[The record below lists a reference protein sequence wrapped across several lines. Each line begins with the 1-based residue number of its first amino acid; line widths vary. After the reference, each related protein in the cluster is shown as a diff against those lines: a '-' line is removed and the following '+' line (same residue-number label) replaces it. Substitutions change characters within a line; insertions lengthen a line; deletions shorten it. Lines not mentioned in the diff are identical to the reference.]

1 MPQEDRK
8 PAGGGSFPHR
18 LRRSLQLTPGR
29 FRGID
34 RWAGIASWVL
44 IILIILGQG
53 YQLRPLQ
60 RYPVSEA
67 VAIILVA
74 LVIARLLLNALASPR
89 PRPFVRQHWLELAL
103 LVLLMVTPLT
113 LWAIGFLFALRV
125 LVRAGSRLLTSP
137 SGRAFLIGVTHSPA
151 RTIATSFLGAIAGGT
166 LLLTFPGASASG
178 ESAPVLTALF
188 TSTSAVCVTGLIVVD
203 TPTYWSTFGQW
214 VILLLIQIG
223 GLGIMSL
230 SASAALVIGRSF
242 GAGSRGLF
250 EEAYEETAKRDI
262 TRLLQFIVGFTFAT
276 EIIGALVLGLHWSR
290 HMPLLSALYHGL
302 FHSVSAFCNAGFST
316 FSDNLVGW
324 VSDPIVGFAV
334 TLLVILGGIGFTVG
348 MSLLGLLR
356 HPFHPVLWWRRER
369 THTKVVLSATA
380 VLIVTGT
387 LAYFFFEYESSLAGL
402 PLGSKLL
409 AAYFQSVTTR
419 TAGFNTVDLGAT
431 APITA
436 SIVIVLMFIGGS
448 PGGTAGGIKTT
459 TLAILILSLRSL
471 LRGRRDVEVF
481 GRRIPDETLLK
492 AVSLTLLGGTLLGVG
507 AMGLFLVEANK
518 NYLDLLFE
526 SVSAFGTVGLSRGI
540 TPTLTPMGQ
549 LIIISLMFVGRTG
562 PLTLAFAVGKTGAR
576 TFYRYPDGR
585 VLVG

>member
-8 PAGGGSFPHR
+8 PEGGGSLPHR

-44 IILIILGQG
+44 ILVIILDQG

-60 RYPVSEA
+60 RYPVGEA
-67 VAIILVA
+67 MAILLLA
-74 LVIARLLLNALASPR
+74 LVLARLVLDALGTPR
-89 PRPFVRQHWLELAL
+89 AGPFFKTHWLELAL
-103 LVLLMVTPLT
+103 LALLILTPLT
-113 LWAIGFLFALRV
+113 FWAIGFLLALRV
-125 LVRAGSRLLTSP
+125 LVRAGARLLTSP
-137 SGRAFLIGVTHSPA
+137 SGRTFLIGVTRSPA

-166 LLLTFPGASASG
+166 LLLTFPGASAGG
-178 ESAPVLTALF
+178 ESAPFLTALF

-214 VILLLIQIG
+214 VILLLIQVG

-242 GAGSRGLF
+242 GAGSRGLL

-262 TRLLQFIVGFTFAT
+262 TKLLQFIVAFTFIT
-276 EIIGALVLGLHWSR
+276 EIAGGLLLGLYWTR
-290 HMPLLSALYHGL
+290 QMPLLTALYHGT

-316 FSDNLVGW
+316 FSDNLAAW
-324 VSDPIVGFAV
+324 VSDPLVCIVV
-334 TLLVILGGIGFTVG
+334 STLVLIGGIGFTVA
-348 MSLLGLLR
+348 MSLMALARDPL
-356 HPFHPVLWWRRER
+356 HPVLWWRRER
-369 THTKVVLSATA
+369 THTKLVVAVTA
-380 VLIVTGT
+380 FLILGGT
-387 LAYFFFEYESSLAGL
+387 IAYFFFDYENSLGGL

-409 AAYFQSVTTR
+409 AAYFQSVTSR
-419 TAGFNTVDLGAT
+419 TAGFNTVSLGAA

-436 SIVIVLMFIGGS
+436 TIVIVLMFIGGS

-459 TLAILILSLRSL
+459 TLGVLALSLRAL
-471 LRGRRDVEVF
+471 LRGRRDVEVY
-481 GRRIPDETLLK
+481 GRRITDETLLR
-492 AVSLTLLGGTLLGVG
+492 AVSVTLLSGTLLGLG
-507 AMGLFLVEANK
+507 AMGLFLFEANK

-526 SVSAFGTVGLSRGI
+526 AVSAFGTVGLSRGV

-549 LIIISLMFVGRTG
+549 LIIITLMFVGRTG

-585 VLVG
+585 ILVG